1 MVDYCMS
8 HMSVCIYLT
17 TTITPLQN
25 SGGNPVINVLC
36 DTASLNKRATEV
48 LLKIINCEKL

>member
-17 TTITPLQN
+17 TTITLLQN

-36 DTASLNKRATEV
+36 DTASLNKRSTEV